1 MTGAW
6 NRVFFSPAAARGVI
20 ATRIIIVAHALWIV
34 LSRPG
39 LWSVSPPRELASRFG
54 WLFTPDVERVL
65 FIALVVL
72 LAMALFSRVASFGA
86 ALLLYHFAPLE
97 EALARSG
104 DPFMH
109 GLTADVLA
117 LAVLAFV
124 PRVRG
129 AAPSPDFRWP
139 VVLVRFAVAA
149 PYLFSVFAKGIA
161 WFTGPN
167 IADVARTFSLIGVAP
182 YAKLII
188 DHAAVA
194 WLIAIGW
201 LIVSIGMP
209 LAVISRRVAAVIVP
223 LAAIAHV
230 AAIPLFGVIWLA
242 TPLLLVFV
250 DYSATPNSSAQRES
264 A

>member
-1 MTGAW
+1 MTVW
-6 NRVFFSPAAARGVI
+6 DRVFFAPAPPRAII
-20 ATRIIIVAHALWIV
+20 ATRIIVIAHALWIV

-39 LWSVSPPRELASRFG
+39 LWSVNPPRELAARFG
-54 WLFTPDVERVL
+54 WLFDPAIERVL
-65 FIALVVL
+65 FIALIAL
-72 LAMALFSRVASFGA
+72 LIAALFSRVASFGA

-97 EALARSG
+97 EALAHSG

-109 GLTADVLA
+109 GLTAGVLA

-139 VVLVRFAVAA
+139 IVLVRFAVAA
-149 PYLFSVFAKGIA
+149 PYLFSVVAKGIG

-167 IADVARTFSLIGVAP
+167 IADVARTFALIGVAP
-182 YAKLII
+182 YASVVI
-188 DHAAVA
+188 DHAAIA

-201 LIVSIGMP
+201 LLVSIGMP
-209 LAVISRRVAAVIVP
+209 LAVISRRVAVVIVP
-223 LAAIAHV
+223 LAALAHI

-242 TPLLLVFV
+242 APLLLVFV
-250 DYSATPNSSAQRES
+250 DYSATPNSSAHRAS

>member
-1 MTGAW
+1 
-6 NRVFFSPAAARGVI
+6 
-20 ATRIIIVAHALWIV
+20 IV

-39 LWSVSPPRELASRFG
+39 LWSVSPPRELAARFG
-54 WLFTPDVERVL
+54 WFFDPDVERLL
-65 FIALVVL
+65 FIALIVL
-72 LAMALFSRVASFGA
+72 LAMALFSRVACFGA

-109 GLTADVLA
+109 GLTAD
-117 LAVLAFV
+117 F
-124 PRVRG
+124 P
-129 AAPSPDFRWP
+129 WP
-139 VVLVRFAVAA
+139 VVLVRFAAAA
-149 PYLFSVFAKGIA
+149 PYLFSAVAKGIG

-182 YAKLII
+182 YAKLVI

-223 LAAIAHV
+223 LVAIAHV
-230 AAIPLFGVIWLA
+230 AAIPLFGVLI
-242 TPLLLVFV
+242 
-250 DYSATPNSSAQRES
+250 
-264 A
+264 